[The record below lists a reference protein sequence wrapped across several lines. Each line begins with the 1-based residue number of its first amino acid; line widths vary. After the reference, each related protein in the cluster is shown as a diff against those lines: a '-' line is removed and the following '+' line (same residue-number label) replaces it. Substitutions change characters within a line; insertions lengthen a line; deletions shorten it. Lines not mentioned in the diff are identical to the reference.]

1 MQMWGDGMKQLCK
14 ATWIFTQTVNSV
26 EWTGKKAM
34 DIESST
40 NLLKNI
46 EATVGNEQ
54 TSNIFQTM

>member
-1 MQMWGDGMKQLCK
+1 MQMWCDGMKQLCK